1 MGKQGSPGDWPSR
14 HTHEAGFPSAGQI
27 EAAASLPD
35 HPVLCLATV
44 ADAEIHTE
52 GGVVHLSP
60 PPDPTALEKEV
71 PWPDAPPPQRPCQPR
86 QIKCS
91 PPLPGY
97 SPSSPFCRQALAQ
110 PPVSPASF
118 WDTRC
123 FPRESSC
130 ALPPVLYHTVMSV
143 RSSPQNRLGTTG
155 NRSQQKKFM
164 NNESS

>member
-60 PPDPTALEKEV
+60 PQIPQPLKRKSPGRMRLPPSGPANLARLNALR
-71 PWPDAPPPQRPCQPR
+71 PSPATAPPAPSADRRWPSPRCPQPAFGTHVVSHASPRVLFLLFYTTQLCQLDR
-86 QIKCS
+86 HHRIVWEQ
-91 PPLPGY
+91 
-97 SPSSPFCRQALAQ
+97 LAIE
-110 PPVSPASF
+110 VS
-118 WDTRC
+118 R
-123 FPRESSC
+123 
-130 ALPPVLYHTVMSV
+130 
-143 RSSPQNRLGTTG
+143 RSS
-155 NRSQQKKFM
+155 
-164 NNESS
+164 